1 MKISISFAAWTARD
15 PLEIEIPDDTPE
27 YWRLRTAAEKAVS
40 DGASLDRA
48 SLDGASLIGA
58 SLDGARLDGASL
70 DRARLDGASLN
81 GASLIGASLDRA
93 RLIGASLDRASLIG
107 ANLDGASLNGARLR
121 ETVWRGLVKINRA
134 PLYVGGLAWPV
145 WILDNHMQIGCEL
158 HTLNEW
164 RGFDCA
170 RIARMDGVA
179 SRKFWKQWRDPLLAM
194 AVADGRGVETAPPLD
209 NGVVVP

>member
-81 GASLIGASLDRA
+81 G
-93 RLIGASLDRASLIG
+93 ASLIG